1 MGKNLYGG
9 FFIVICKRKLQW
21 RLLLFAYYGQALT
34 KLIEPLYTER
44 LILNYIIEKINDYI
58 EKINILWY
66 H

>member
-1 MGKNLYGG
+1 MIAEKEKIISYLKTLGYHYITLE
-9 FFIVICKRKLQW
+9 
-21 RLLLFAYYGQALT
+21 
-34 KLIEPLYTER
+34 IELPYTER